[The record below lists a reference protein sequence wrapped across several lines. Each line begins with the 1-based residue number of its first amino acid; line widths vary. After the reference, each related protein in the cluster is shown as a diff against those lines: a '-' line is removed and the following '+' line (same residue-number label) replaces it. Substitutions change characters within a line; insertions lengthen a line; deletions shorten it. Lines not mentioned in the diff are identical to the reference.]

1 MNPLVSIIV
10 PCYNASHYIQE
21 VLLSIQNQTYKNI
34 QCILINDGSTDNTL
48 EIITSFP
55 DERFEIY
62 DQQNKGLS
70 DTRNFGLE
78 KAKGDFIFFCDSDD
92 LLPPNS
98 IETLVSAYTGKEDI
112 IVGKTATYSWDKKE
126 NISSLPHPSEK
137 QMITNNHSEV
147 LIKNMTEGLS
157 PIAQNKLYKKTFI
170 KENHL
175 KFLSGIYHEDEL
187 WFFETMFSAKTVTFI
202 PEITYL
208 YTVDNAQSI
217 TKKKSDKNL
226 LGYLSVIKT
235 VYSKYFLKY
244 PEKNITAYYI
254 SYLKKIII
262 GNFKNDSNYSDEA
275 VLEMERTFQE
285 VNPEFNDH
293 INLNNIE
300 KTYFKYINTI
310 SLKDS
315 KTIRKEYFNG
325 PVNSLRKHFKIII
338 FRLFNSKTSS

>member
-1 MNPLVSIIV
+1 MSPSVSIIV
-10 PCYNASHYIQE
+10 PCYNASHYMHE
-21 VLLSIQNQTYKNI
+21 VLLSIQNQTYKNF

-48 EIITSFP
+48 EIIKNFP

-78 KAKGDFIFFCDSDD
+78 KAEGDFIFFCDSDD
-92 LLPPNS
+92 LLPPKA
-98 IETLVSAYTGKEDI
+98 IETLVFAYTGKEDI

-126 NISSLPHPSEK
+126 NVSSLPHPSER
-137 QMITNNHSEV
+137 QVIANDHSEV

-157 PIAQNKLYKKTFI
+157 PIAQNKLYRKAFI
-170 KENHL
+170 RENHL

-187 WFFETMFSAKTVTFI
+187 WFFETMFRAKNVTFI
-202 PEITYL
+202 PEVTYL

-235 VYSKYFLKY
+235 IYNKYYLKY
-244 PEKNITAYYI
+244 PDNNISAYYI
-254 SYLKKIII
+254 SYLKKITI

-275 VLEMERTFQE
+275 LFEMEKTFKE
-285 VNPEFNDH
+285 ANPEFNDA
-293 INLNNIE
+293 INLKNIE
-300 KTYFKYINTI
+300 KTYFKYLNTV

-315 KTIRKEYFNG
+315 NTIKKEYFNR
-325 PVNSLRKHFKIII
+325 PVNSLRKHFKIIM
-338 FRLFNSKTSS
+338 FRLFNSNSK

>member
-1 MNPLVSIIV
+1 MSFSVSIIV
-10 PCYNASHYIQE
+10 PCYNASHYIHE
-21 VLLSIQNQTYKNI
+21 VLLSIRNQTFEDI

-48 EIITSFP
+48 EIIKNFS
-55 DERFEIY
+55 DEKFEIY
-62 DQQNKGLS
+62 DQENKGLS

-92 LLPPNS
+92 LLPPKA
-98 IETLVSAYTGKEDI
+98 IEALISAYTGKEDI
-112 IVGKTATYSWDKKE
+112 IIGKTATYAWERKE

-137 QMITNNHSEV
+137 QLIANNHSEV

-157 PIAQNKLYKKTFI
+157 PIAQNKLYRNAFI
-170 KENHL
+170 QENHL

-187 WFFETMFSAKTVTFI
+187 WFFETMFRAKNVIFI

-235 VYSKYFLKY
+235 IYNSYYLKY
-244 PEKNITAYYI
+244 PERAIIAYYI

-262 GNFKNDSNYSDEA
+262 GNFRNDSNYSDSA
-275 VLEMERTFQE
+275 VLEMEKTFKE
-285 VNPEFNDH
+285 VNPEFNDS
-293 INLNNIE
+293 INLKNIE
-300 KTYFKYINTI
+300 KIYFKYLNTI
-310 SLKDS
+310 SLKNS
-315 KTIRKEYFNG
+315 NTIKKEYFNS
-325 PVNSLRKHFKIII
+325 PVNSLRKHFKIIM
-338 FRLFNSKTSS
+338 FRLFNSNLK

>member
-1 MNPLVSIIV
+1 MNLSVSIIV
-10 PCYNASHYIQE
+10 PCYNASHYIYE
-21 VLLSIQNQTYKNI
+21 VLLSIHNQTYKNI

-48 EIITSFP
+48 EIIKNFS

-70 DTRNFGLE
+70 DTRNFGME
-78 KAKGDFIFFCDSDD
+78 KAEGDFIFFCDSDD
-92 LLPPNS
+92 LLPPKA
-98 IETLVSAYTGKEDI
+98 IETLVSVYTGKEDI
-112 IVGKTATYSWDKKE
+112 IIGKTATYSWDRKE
-126 NISSLPHPSEK
+126 NISSLPHPSEN
-137 QMITNNHSEV
+137 QLITNENSEV

-157 PIAQNKLYKKTFI
+157 PIAQNKLYRKAFI
-170 KENHL
+170 QKNHL

-187 WFFETMFSAKTVTFI
+187 WFFETMFRAKNVTFI
-202 PEITYL
+202 PEVTYL

-235 VYSKYFLKY
+235 IYNNYYLKY
-244 PEKNITAYYI
+244 PNKNISAYYI

-275 VLEMERTFQE
+275 VLEMEKVFKE
-285 VNPEFNDH
+285 VNPEFNNE
-293 INLNNIE
+293 INLKNIE
-300 KTYFKYINTI
+300 KVYFKYLNTI
-310 SLKDS
+310 SLKDNN
-315 KTIRKEYFNG
+315 TIKREYFNR

-338 FRLFNSKTSS
+338 FRLFNSNSK